1 LPRLI
6 VTKGVDEGKQFDW
19 SSELAGIG
27 RDGSNRI
34 KLHDTEVSRR
44 HAEIVRTA
52 EGHRLVDRGS
62 ANGTYVN
69 NQSIRDVLLQAGDQ
83 IQIGQTILVYSG
95 GTREDLARGAH
106 ATSLADQ
113 ISLISRQDVEL
124 PSAIVQSIGEAEG
137 SRILAHP
144 EEIEG
149 PWLKNALANLMYQ
162 ATQAVSHILDLNQ
175 LLERILELI
184 FRYLDADRGCIMLL
198 PSSESQVLSSQS
210 LPSELRAWNTELV
223 AVRWRHGSSRLEKIS
238 VSRTVMDYVLR
249 EKQGILVSDVAR
261 DERFGAVQSIV
272 RHGISE
278 IICVPMKGRHETLG
292 VLYLD
297 ARTPSRDSLAAA
309 VPGVPDHKFTG
320 EHLFLA
326 SAVAHQAALAVEE
339 TRYYQAMVQAER
351 LAAVGQTIAALSHHI
366 KNILQGLRSGSE
378 ILKMGLQDMDAALL
392 QQGWKNIEKNQAK
405 IYDLVVDMLSYSKER
420 EPNIQSTDLNAVAR
434 DVIELL
440 APRAKE
446 LGIELAAA
454 LEETLPTCPADP
466 EGIHRALLN
475 IVGNALDAVEDA
487 EAPRVLV
494 STKREQEGE
503 WLRFEVRDN
512 GGGIAPEKIED
523 VFRPFVSTKGA
534 RGTGLGLAVSRKIL
548 REHGGD
554 ILVRSQLGQGS
565 LFILRLPLRSP
576 LAGDAPPT
584 QTELPIIP
592 PNELG

>member
-1 LPRLI
+1 LI
-6 VTKGVDEGKQFDW
+6 VTTGVDEGKQFDVTG
-19 SSELAGIG
+19 ERAGIG
-27 RDGSNRI
+27 RDSSNRI

-52 EGHRLVDRGS
+52 EGYRLVDRGS
-62 ANGTYVN
+62 ANGTFVN

-83 IQIGQTILVYSG
+83 IQIGQTILVYSAG
-95 GTREDLARGAH
+95 AQQSAWEPPPSSDLADR
-106 ATSLADQ
+106 
-113 ISLISRQDVEL
+113 ISLISRQDLEL
-124 PSAIVQSIGEAEG
+124 SSAIVQSIGEAEG

-144 EEIEG
+144 EQVQG

-175 LLERILELI
+175 LLDRILELI
-184 FRYLDADRGCIMLL
+184 FLHLDADRGCIMLRDA
-198 PSSESQVLSSQS
+198 PAGEEETAPAVIQS
-210 LPSELRAWNTELV
+210 AEFHPK
-223 AVRWRHGSSRLEKIS
+223 AVRWREGINRQEKIS
-238 VSRTVMDYVLR
+238 ISRTITDYVLR

-261 DERFGAVQSIV
+261 DERFQAVQSIV

-297 ARTPSRDSLAAA
+297 ARTLSRDPLGSTM
-309 VPGVPDHKFTG
+309 PGVKSSGKFTI
-320 EHLFLA
+320 EHLYLA
-326 SAVAHQAALAVEE
+326 SAMAHQAALAVEE

-378 ILKMGLQDMDAALL
+378 IIKMGLQDMDAVLL

-405 IYDLVVDMLSYSKER
+405 IYALVMDMLSYSKER
-420 EPNIQSTDLNAVAR
+420 EPNIESTDLNAVAR

-446 LGIELAAA
+446 LGVELTSA
-454 LEETLPTCPADP
+454 LDETLPSCPADP

-475 IVGNALDAVEDA
+475 IIGNALDAVEGA
-487 EAPRVLV
+487 GTPRVV
-494 STKREQEGE
+494 VATMREEDGE

-512 GGGIAPEKIED
+512 GGGIPPEKIND
-523 VFRPFVSTKGA
+523 IFRPFVSTKGA

-554 ILVRSQLGQGS
+554 ILVRSQPGQGS
-565 LFILRLPLRSP
+565 LFIFRLPLRSP
-576 LAGDAPPT
+576 ITPETGRTHTDLS
-584 QTELPIIP
+584 IP
-592 PNELG
+592 PLPPEG